1 VDFAAKKEGNLG
13 LYKWAE
19 IETVMI
25 RPCVIIDNGRRKYLS

>member
-1 VDFAAKKEGNLG
+1 MDFAAKKERKLG